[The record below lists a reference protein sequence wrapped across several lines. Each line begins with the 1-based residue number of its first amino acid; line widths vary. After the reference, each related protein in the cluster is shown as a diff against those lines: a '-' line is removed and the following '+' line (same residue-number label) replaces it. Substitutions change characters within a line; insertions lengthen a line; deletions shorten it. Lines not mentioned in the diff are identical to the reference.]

1 MIYVNAIKS
10 LYSHLPYMQIDI
22 MRILID
28 VVNQFNYKIY
38 DDNFDSLTDYL
49 YLIH

>member
-1 MIYVNAIKS
+1 
-10 LYSHLPYMQIDI
+10 

-28 VVNQFNYKIY
+28 VINQFNYKIY